1 MDLPDLLP
9 EALREAQFIKAH
21 ETKEE
26 TKLKRRLSITTT
38 LDWMAAFSA
47 YTVVAVHLKPQ
58 QAFKLVAYTSIIISL
73 ARDRRD
79 QVCSRY
85 DQQLRQA
92 AAVNPG
98 LQWHKQ
104 EPDIW
109 LMAFMG
115 AAVPPATQP
124 PSQQGQPAL
133 QRSTSICRIWNRGS
147 PAVLIS
153 NASTGTCALYVQ
165 TLAT

>member
-1 MDLPDLLP
+1 MLPVSGLPPIPLYLVKAINQDKDMDLPDLLP

-73 ARDRRD
+73 ARDGRG
-79 QVCSRY
+79 QGWSRY
-85 DQQLRQA
+85 DQQ
-92 AAVNPG
+92 
-98 LQWHKQ
+98 
-104 EPDIW
+104 
-109 LMAFMG
+109 
-115 AAVPPATQP
+115 
-124 PSQQGQPAL
+124 
-133 QRSTSICRIWNRGS
+133 
-147 PAVLIS
+147 
-153 NASTGTCALYVQ
+153 
-165 TLAT
+165 